1 MNIDM
6 SIKFVSEGNH
16 VCAATDYEGKHLI
29 IEDGIPGETLLQL
42 VMEKLFPEFRVFEG
56 WDTDVIETG
65 RIILLEEG
73 KRSKDGFCL
82 LYCDGSIV
90 VVTEYG
96 GEIAIRYIGDYSM
109 MHNRL
114 DNIHCVKPRVDDW
127 FTNNI

>member
-6 SIKFVSEGNH
+6 RMKFVSENH
-16 VCAATDYEGKHLI
+16 VCAATDYEAKHLI
-29 IEDGIPGETLLQL
+29 IEDSIPGDDLLHL

-90 VVTEYG
+90 VVVEHG
-96 GEIAIRYIGDYSM
+96 GEIILRYIGDYSM

-114 DNIHCVKPRVDDW
+114 DNIHCVKPKTKNW
-127 FTNNI
+127 FTANI